1 MHFHTIA
8 IRIGSS
14 FLQVSSL
21 LQNFRVTIPEA
32 VQQLFAVQ
40 GSSSA
45 ISEQILAF
53 DCIQRSQR
61 GLQNFSIKQGIAMM
75 LPILAI
81 PFVYAFWILRSRIR
95 KESFKDKFFATVV
108 ILYYIM
114 FPSIVNRV
122 AVTFACIS
130 VGDGSD
136 HRRLMQEAMDTECYS
151 VHHIL
156 VIFLIALPA
165 LCSTSPSSRFLPFAG
180 SHICG
185 RAASSLPSM
194 KITIQNAPFDGRSF
208 TQGTSLSLPTG
219 SL

>member
-1 MHFHTIA
+1 M
-8 IRIGSS
+8 
-14 FLQVSSL
+14 V
-21 LQNFRVTIPEA
+21 
-32 VQQLFAVQ
+32 
-40 GSSSA
+40 
-45 ISEQILAF
+45 
-53 DCIQRSQR
+53 
-61 GLQNFSIKQGIAMM
+61 

-81 PFVYAFWILRSRIR
+81 PFVYAFWNLRSRIR

-156 VIFLIALPA
+156 VILLIALPA
-165 LCSTSPSSRFLPFAG
+165 FVLYITLIPLFAIRRLSHLRKSGQLFAFSENYNSR
-180 SHICG
+180 S
-185 RAASSLPSM
+185 
-194 KITIQNAPFDGRSF
+194 NW
-208 TQGTSLSLPTG
+208 
-219 SL
+219 